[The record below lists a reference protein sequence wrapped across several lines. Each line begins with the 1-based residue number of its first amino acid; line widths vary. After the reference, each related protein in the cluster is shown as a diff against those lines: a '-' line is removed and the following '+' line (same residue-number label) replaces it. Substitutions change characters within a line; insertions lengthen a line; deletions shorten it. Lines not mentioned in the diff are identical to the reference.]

1 MGHKVNPIGLRL
13 GIVRNWNAKWFATRG
28 YKDYLLEDIRIRSI
42 IKEKYSNAGIPAIDI
57 ERLPGRVKVVIYAS
71 RPGIIIGRG
80 GGGIEELRKVLSE
93 ETGKNIAINIQEVKN
108 PDLEAQLLAESV
120 AFQIERRVAYRRA
133 MKHVVSR
140 ALKAGAKGVKV
151 ACSGR
156 LAGAEIARS
165 EWYREGSVPLQRLR
179 ADIDYGFAEANTTY
193 GKIGIKV
200 WIYRGDVVTEKKP
213 EIIEEESLPEEEGVV
228 LDGIDTY

>member
-13 GIVRNWNAKWFATRG
+13 GIIRNWNGKWFATRG
-28 YKDYLLEDIRIRSI
+28 YKEYLLEDIRIRNI
-42 IKEKYSNAGIPAIDI
+42 VKEKYSNAGIPTIDI
-57 ERLPGRVKVVIYAS
+57 ERLPGRIRVVIYAS

-80 GGGIEELRKVLSE
+80 GGGIEELRKILSE

-200 WIYRGDVVTEKKP
+200 WIY
-213 EIIEEESLPEEEGVV
+213 
-228 LDGIDTY
+228 

>member
-13 GIVRNWNAKWFATRG
+13 GINRTWDAKWFATRE
-28 YKDYLLEDIRIRSI
+28 YNDYLLEDIKIRETV
-42 IKEKYSNAGIPAIDI
+42 KQKYYHAGIPKIEI
-57 ERLPGRVKVVIYAS
+57 ERLPGRVKVTVHAS

-80 GGGIEELRKVLSE
+80 GTGIEELRKVLADL
-93 ETGKNIAINIQEVKN
+93 TGKAISITIQEVKN
-108 PDLEAQLLAESV
+108 PDLEAQLLAENV
-120 AFQIERRVAYRRA
+120 AFQIEKRVAYRRA
-133 MKHVVSR
+133 MKHVVAR

-151 ACSGR
+151 SCSGR

-179 ADIDYGFAEANTTY
+179 ADIDYGFAEAMTTY

-200 WIYRGDVVTEKKP
+200 WIYRGDVMLEKKVST
-213 EIIEEESLPEEEGVV
+213 EEELLPEEEGVAT
-228 LDGIDTY
+228 DGTDTY

>member
-13 GIVRNWNAKWFATRG
+13 GINRTWDARWFATRE
-28 YKDYLLEDIRIRSI
+28 YKDYLLEDLKLRNIV
-42 IKEKYSNAGIPAIDI
+42 KEKYYHAGIPKIEI
-57 ERLPGRVKVVIYAS
+57 ERLPGRVRVIIYAS

-80 GGGIEELRKVLSE
+80 GTSIEELRKILTE
-93 ETGKNIAINIQEVKN
+93 ATGKNISITIQEVKN
-108 PDLEAQLLAESV
+108 PDLEAQLLAENV
-120 AFQIERRVAYRRA
+120 AFQIEKRVAYRRA
-133 MKHVVSR
+133 MKHVVAR

-151 ACSGR
+151 SCSGR

-179 ADIDYGFAEANTTY
+179 ADIDYGFAEAMTTY

-200 WIYRGDVVTEKKP
+200 WIYRGDVLPEKK
-213 EIIEEESLPEEEGVV
+213 EMVEEEPSLEEEGVTV
-228 LDGIDTY
+228 DGTDTN

>member
-13 GIVRNWNAKWFATRG
+13 GINKSWDAKWFANRE
-28 YKDYLLEDIRIRSI
+28 YKDYLLEDIKLRGLV
-42 IKEKYSNAGIPAIDI
+42 KEKYHHAGIPRIEV
-57 ERLPGRVKVVIYAS
+57 ERLPGRVRVIVHAS

-80 GGGIEELRKVLSE
+80 GVGIEELRKILADA
-93 ETGKNIAINIQEVKN
+93 TGKNISITIQEVKN
-108 PDLEAQLLAESV
+108 PDLEAQLLAENV
-120 AFQIERRVAYRRA
+120 AFQIEKRVAYRRA
-133 MKHVVSR
+133 MKHVVAR

-151 ACSGR
+151 SCNGR

-179 ADIDYGFAEANTTY
+179 ADIDYGFAEAMTTY

-200 WIYRGDVVTEKKP
+200 WLYRGDVLPEKK
-213 EIIEEESLPEEEGVV
+213 ETVEEELSLEEEGVTT
-228 LDGIDTY
+228 DGADTD